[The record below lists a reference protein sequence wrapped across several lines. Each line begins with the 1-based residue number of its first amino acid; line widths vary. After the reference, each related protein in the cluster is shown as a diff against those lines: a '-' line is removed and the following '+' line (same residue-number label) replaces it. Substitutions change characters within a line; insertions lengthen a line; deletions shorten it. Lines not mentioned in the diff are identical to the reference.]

1 MMDGDQDNTLQ
12 HGSRQDIS
20 PTTMVGVFF
29 LTLFSSVPKILVVV
43 LLLFSVFL
51 GESLRVFEFGGSL

>member
-20 PTTMVGVFF
+20 PATMVRVFF

-43 LLLFSVFL
+43 LLLFSVFF
-51 GESLRVFEFGGSL
+51 R